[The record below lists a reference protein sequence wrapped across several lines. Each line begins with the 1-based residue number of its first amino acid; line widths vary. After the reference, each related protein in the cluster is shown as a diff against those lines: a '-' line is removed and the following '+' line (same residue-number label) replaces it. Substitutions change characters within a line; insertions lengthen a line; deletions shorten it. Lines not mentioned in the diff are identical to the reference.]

1 MSRFDQNPFDEETD
15 NNPYSQS
22 GRQVGGS
29 FFDSQRS
36 GIPMT
41 SMSDRP
47 SPLPP
52 ESRSGSTFDVTSDVQ
67 FSPRALKK
75 KQKELQNREAMLRK
89 KEEELSKREASLGI
103 MTKNFPPFFPLI
115 RNNIKED
122 VPDYLQGLMYLGF
135 WVWMGAMGSLFYN
148 LIPITAAWIGGAY
161 ENSSGFGNF
170 FMALL
175 YFIVGVPGSYFFWY
189 SRLYYAM
196 RKDSGVGMAFFFC
209 GFMTHIIFFI
219 FAAVSPPFTIG
230 TAFQGSSFAG
240 VISTINVFT
249 HGWTVIGIFYSVGAV
264 LFVAEAF
271 FSFILIIR
279 SYAYFRGTGAIVKM
293 KQEAA
298 RAAAGNTAGV

>member
-1 MSRFDQNPFDEETD
+1 
-15 NNPYSQS
+15 
-22 GRQVGGS
+22 
-29 FFDSQRS
+29 
-36 GIPMT
+36 MT

-67 FSPRALKK
+67 FSPRAMKK

-89 KEEELSKREASLGI
+89 KEEELAKREASLGI
-103 MTKNFPPFFPLI
+103 MTKDFPPCFPLV
-115 RNNIKED
+115 RNNIRED

-135 WVWMGAMGSLFYN
+135 WVWMG
-148 LIPITAAWIGGAY
+148 
-161 ENSSGFGNF
+161 FGNF

-175 YFIVGVPGSYFFWY
+175 YFIIGVPGSYFFWY

-219 FAAVSPPFTIG
+219 FYA
-230 TAFQGSSFAG
+230 
-240 VISTINVFT
+240 
-249 HGWTVIGIFYSVGAV
+249 VGAV

-298 RAAAGNTAGV
+298 RAAASSAV

>member
-175 YFIVGVPGSYFFWY
+175 YFILGVPGSYFFWY

-230 TAFQGSSFAG
+230 TAFQGSSFA
-240 VISTINVFT
+240 
-249 HGWTVIGIFYSVGAV
+249 
-264 LFVAEAF
+264 
-271 FSFILIIR
+271 
-279 SYAYFRGTGAIVKM
+279 
-293 KQEAA
+293 
-298 RAAAGNTAGV
+298 